1 MFHQL
6 LAPVGG
12 NLFLSFLVGFLP
24 ILVVLV
30 LLGVVRLPAWQAAL
44 AGLVIGLI
52 IAVAVWQM
60 PVGLAASSTLN
71 GVAFALFPV
80 MWIVWN
86 AMWLYN
92 IAVRSGKFDLFRRW
106 MVYNVPADRRILLL
120 IVGFSFG
127 ALMEGIAGFGTPV
140 AICSALLIGLGFP
153 VLDALVITLIFNTT
167 PVAFG
172 ALGVP
177 ITTLA
182 SVTNLHAGLLSAM
195 VGRQLPFFGL
205 LLPFYALAIFTGF
218 RSLRTAWPVALVAGV
233 SFAVTQFT
241 VSNFV
246 GPELPDVLAALISL
260 ICVIGFVQVW
270 KPRDV
275 EQYSANFAT
284 ATSGAELS
292 TRAARAD
299 TLSAPTALSFAGAP
313 GSSDAFEKVDAPD
326 IGEEDIPV
334 PVATNAPLAGGK
346 PTASEAVLAWLPWI
360 LVSVI
365 VILWT
370 FGKVALAG
378 QQLIHWPNLDKAVYL
393 TLYGKPYTAVYTFQ
407 PLGTG
412 TAILLSV
419 VLTWLVVVLTGT
431 SPAVILSAL
440 ADTWKQLRFAILT
453 VMLIIG
459 LAYLFNYSGMSYTL
473 GLAISKVGAIFPFF
487 SVFLGW
493 IACFLSGSDTSSNA
507 LFGNLQVVAARQ
519 LNLSPVLMAATN
531 SSGAVMSK
539 MISPQNV
546 TTGVSTTNLVGKEGL
561 VIRRTFIH
569 SIILACLLGLLVMAQ
584 QYLFPGII
592 PH

>member
-6 LAPVGG
+6 LEPVAS
-12 NLFLSFLVGFLP
+12 NLFLSFLVGFIP
-24 ILVVLV
+24 ILVVLI
-30 LLGVVRLPAWQAAL
+30 LLGIVRLPAWQASL
-44 AGLVIGLI
+44 AGLVVAFI
-52 IAVAVWQM
+52 IAISVWQM
-60 PVGLAASSTLN
+60 PVGLAANSVLN
-71 GVAFALFPV
+71 GFAFAILPV

-92 IAVRSGKFDLFRRW
+92 ITVRSGKFELFRRW
-106 MVYNVPADRRILLL
+106 MVYNVPPDKRILLL
-120 IVGFSFG
+120 IIGFSFG

-140 AICSALLIGLGFP
+140 AIGSALLIALGFP
-153 VLDALVITLIFNTT
+153 VLEAITLTLIFNTT

-172 ALGVP
+172 ALGTP

-182 SVTNLHAGLLSAM
+182 AVTGLHVNLLSAM
-195 VGRQLPFFGL
+195 VGRQLPFFAL
-205 LLPFYALAIFTGF
+205 FLPFYAMVVFTGW
-218 RSLRTAWPVALVAGV
+218 RSLRTVWPAALVAGL
-233 SFAVTQFT
+233 SFAITQFL

-246 GPELPDVLAALISL
+246 GPELPDVLAALVSL
-260 ICVIGFVQVW
+260 ICVILFVQVW

-275 EQYSANFAT
+275 DEYRATFAPTNPTET
-284 ATSGAELS
+284 ATSAVGERDVPIPASSSEP
-292 TRAARAD
+292 AAA
-299 TLSAPTALSFAGAP
+299 SKPNAG
-313 GSSDAFEKVDAPD
+313 
-326 IGEEDIPV
+326 
-334 PVATNAPLAGGK
+334 
-346 PTASEAVLAWLPWI
+346 EAVRAWLPWVVVS
-360 LVSVI
+360 LV
-365 VILWT
+365 VILATLKWPNGKST
-370 FGKVALAG
+370 FQFVALGLQA
-378 QQLIHWPNLDKAVYL
+378 IKWPGLNNAVFL
-393 TLYGKPYTAVYTFQ
+393 TLYSKPYAAVYSFQ

-412 TAILLSV
+412 TMILI
-419 VLTWLVVVLTGT
+419 
-431 SPAVILSAL
+431 AVILTAIFLAVSPSLFFLAL

-459 LAYLFNYSGMSYTL
+459 MAYLFNYSGMAYTV

-546 TTGVSTTNLVGKEGL
+546 TTGVSTTTLVGKEGL
-561 VIRRTFIH
+561 IIRRTFFH
-569 SIILACLLGLLVMAQ
+569 SIILAVLLGLLVMAQ
-584 QYLFPGII
+584 QYIFPGII